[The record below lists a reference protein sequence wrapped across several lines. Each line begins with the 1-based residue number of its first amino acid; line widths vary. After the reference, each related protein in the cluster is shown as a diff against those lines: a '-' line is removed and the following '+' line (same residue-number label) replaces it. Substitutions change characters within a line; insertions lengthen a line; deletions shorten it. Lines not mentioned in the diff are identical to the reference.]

1 MGAALYWY
9 IEVLKKYSVFTGR
22 ARRRELWIYVAVSL
36 VAAYVVSFA
45 GSVAG
50 ISEHL
55 EDAYGLVVLVPT
67 LAVLTR
73 RLHDTDRS
81 AWWLL
86 VPLIPLVGTLVFL
99 VVLCLGGDSGGNRY
113 GEAPGD
119 AGPVSPSAPAR

>member
-22 ARRRELWIYVAVSL
+22 ARRRELWIYAVVSL
-36 VAAYVVSFA
+36 VAAYVVGFA

-55 EDAYGLVVLVPT
+55 EDAYGLAVLVPT
-67 LAVLTR
+67 VAVLTR
-73 RLHDTDRS
+73 RLHDTGRS

-86 VPLIPLVGTLVFL
+86 VPLVPLVGTLLFL
-99 VVLCLGGDSGGNRY
+99 VVLCLGGDGGGNRY
-113 GEAPGD
+113 GAAPGQ